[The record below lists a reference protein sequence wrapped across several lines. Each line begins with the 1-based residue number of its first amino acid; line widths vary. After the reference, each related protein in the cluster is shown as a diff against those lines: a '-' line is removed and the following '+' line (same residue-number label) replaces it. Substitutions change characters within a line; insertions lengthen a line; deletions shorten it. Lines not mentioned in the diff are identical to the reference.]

1 MLLEFSILFNN
12 CIKLNKFHIIQWINM
27 KFTMCTYYGWTCM
40 IQFFCTIICVNK
52 VLLIKNNINHI
63 FNQQMWTFDMW
74 IYYDFVNMIGQ
85 TFLHKTI
92 MQTGVISIMIDIN
105 NISNQLLWNL
115 TCKYIMI
122 VQTCYCKDNMI
133 TGLIKIE

>member
-1 MLLEFSILFNN
+1 
-12 CIKLNKFHIIQWINM
+12 
-27 KFTMCTYYGWTCM
+27 
-40 IQFFCTIICVNK
+40 
-52 VLLIKNNINHI
+52 
-63 FNQQMWTFDMW
+63 MWTFDMW

-105 NISNQLLWNL
+105 NISNQLMWNL